1 MRTLTVAA
9 QASAKVYALDDADE
23 LGVCGVARHLI
34 AFHEVP

>member
-1 MRTLTVAA
+1 MRTCGAGV
-9 QASAKVYALDDADE
+9 AKVSALDDADE